1 MSAELTRTRQARVS
15 GSVVVGY
22 LDAGQWSAC
31 FGLSYRDMLL
41 RDALGGN
48 RIIREGG
55 RELRSVTGSGGI
67 PQSRNKVA
75 REFLDQTDGEW
86 LLFLDTDMG
95 FAPDLADRLVSSAC
109 PEERPIMGALCFAG
123 LRRKPEPPNE
133 THAERFLIQPTLYQW
148 VELEDEMG
156 FRPINDYPRDS
167 IVEVGATGAATL
179 LIHWE
184 TLASM
189 RDQFGSAWFDPIT
202 HPTALKGGPR
212 TFSEDMSFCIR
223 AASVG
228 LPIHVD
234 TSIKTTHEKGMVYL
248 DESTYDTQ
256 QAVS

>member
-1 MSAELTRTRQARVS
+1 MSEVGAYAPHQRVA

-75 REFLDQTDGEW
+75 REFLDQTDGEY
-86 LLFLDTDMG
+86 LLFIDTDMG
-95 FAPDLADRLVSSAC
+95 FASDLADRLIEAADPV
-109 PEERPIMGALCFAG
+109 ERPVVGALCFAG
-123 LRRKPEPPNE
+123 LRKRQDPPSE
-133 THAERFLIQPTLYQW
+133 THAERFVIQPTVYQW

-156 FRPINDYPRDS
+156 FRPITDYPRDS
-167 IVEVGATGAATL
+167 VIEVGATGAAAL

-184 TLASM
+184 ALAAL
-189 RDQFGSAWFDPIT
+189 RAQYGDAWFDPIT

-223 AASVG
+223 LAALGV
-228 LPIHVD
+228 PIHVD
-234 TSIKTTHEKGMVYL
+234 TAVKTTHEKGMVYL
-248 DESTYDTQ
+248 DEATFEAQQ
-256 QAVS
+256 QA